1 MSLVTTPVIAAVKP
15 ASPGTRGP
23 TLVLL
28 ASACL
33 WGLLWLPLK
42 GFAAAG
48 LSGPVLS
55 LLCYGVLGVCG
66 IGFLWRERRAWQA
79 HTALLL
85 SLMAVGGFANTAFVQ
100 ALVIGDV
107 VRVMLLFY
115 LAPVWSVL
123 GGRVFLGEKI
133 GRRRALAVAL
143 ALVGLWFVIGGD
155 AAWSRPLGVADWLAL
170 TAGLAFAGHNLIAR
184 AAQAIPMLSKTAVVF
199 LGSGIVSAVT
209 VLLTGDVVPAISAPL
224 ALGLLAYA
232 FIWVVLATATWLYGV
247 THLESGRAGVILT
260 IELLVAVVSAVILGD
275 ESLRPLE
282 WAGGLLIAVAA
293 LIEATDP
300 NDSTPKENT
309 A

>member
-48 LSGPVLS
+48 LPGPVLS
-55 LLCYGVLGVCG
+55 LLCYGVCG

-79 HTALLL
+79 HIALLL

-293 LIEATDP
+293 LIEATDS
-300 NDSTPKENT
+300 NASTPKEKT